1 MGACMATADA
11 NKPTK
16 DKEKTKGKPNKMFSL
31 DDHRE
36 PGEPIRKTFSKPLTA
51 PDSSP
56 AQI

>member
-1 MGACMATADA
+1 MATADA
-11 NKPTK
+11 NKPANH
-16 DKEKTKGKPNKMFSL
+16 KEKTKGKPNKMFSL

-36 PGEPIRKTFSKPLTA
+36 PGEPIRKIFSKPLTA